1 MSATAISSVNQG
13 FFARSTNPSGLHL
26 NRRGR
31 LARFL
36 MVLSLALVMVAAFA
50 FKAGAGTELSQPKDT
65 TSTFVTVTV
74 APGETLWLIAG
85 ALADGADLRSL
96 VDEIVSVNSLES
108 FDLQA
113 GQKLR
118 VPVR

>member
-1 MSATAISSVNQG
+1 
-13 FFARSTNPSGLHL
+13 
-26 NRRGR
+26 
-31 LARFL
+31 
-36 MVLSLALVMVAAFA
+36 MVAAFA
-50 FKAGAGTELSQPKDT
+50 FKAGAGTDLQGKI

-74 APGETLWLIAG
+74 APGETLWSIAG

-108 FDLQA
+108 FNLQT

-118 VPVR
+118 VPVK

>member
-13 FFARSTNPSGLHL
+13 FFTHSTNPSGLHL

-31 LARFL
+31 LARSL
-36 MVLSLALVMVAAFA
+36 VLASLTVVLVAAFA
-50 FKAGAGTELSQPKDT
+50 FKAGAGTDLSRAKE
-65 TSTFVTVTV
+65 TSTFLTVTV
-74 APGETLWLIAG
+74 APGETLWSIAG
-85 ALADGADLRSL
+85 ALTDGADLRSL

>member
-1 MSATAISSVNQG
+1 MSATAINSVNQG
-13 FFARSTNPSGLHL
+13 FFTHSTNPSGLAL

-50 FKAGAGTELSQPKDT
+50 FKAGAGMELSQVKVAA
-65 TSTFVTVTV
+65 TFVTVTV
-74 APGETLWLIAG
+74 AQGETLWSIAG
-85 ALADGADLRSL
+85 ALANGGDLRSL

-108 FDLQA
+108 FNLQT

-118 VPVR
+118 VPVK

>member
-13 FFARSTNPSGLHL
+13 VFTRSTNPSGLHL

-31 LARFL
+31 LARAF
-36 MVLSLALVMVAAFA
+36 VLASLTVVLVAAFA
-50 FKAGAGTELSQPKDT
+50 FKAGAGTELSGTET

-74 APGETLWLIAG
+74 AQGETLWSVAG

-108 FDLQA
+108 FDLQT

>member
-13 FFARSTNPSGLHL
+13 FFTHSTNPPGLHL

-31 LARFL
+31 LARL
-36 MVLSLALVMVAAFA
+36 LVVASLAVVMVAAFA
-50 FKAGAGTELSQPKDT
+50 FKAGAGTELSQVKT

-74 APGETLWLIAG
+74 AQGETLWSLAG
-85 ALADGADLRSL
+85 ALANGGDLRSL

-108 FDLQA
+108 FNLQA

-118 VPVR
+118 VPVK